1 MDAKEFVDLARQGY
15 PQLPDQK
22 TLALLE
28 QSAEFIFAV
37 CEELNKTVS
46 AADRDLV
53 LYITR
58 LYVKFYKEEP
68 NDFDYDWN
76 DPFRMCGLLLYKIG
90 NVEDSL
96 LLWEIKEIDMDTAGG
111 LEVQM
116 LTGAGVDETITY
128 LKSLKTD
135 FALKGAELIEAN
147 RMYFPDFVETFE
159 TYFGYRT
166 AG

>member
-1 MDAKEFVDLARQGY
+1 MNAKEFVDSARQSY
-15 PQLPDQK
+15 PDLPDAK
-22 TLALLE
+22 TLSLLE

-46 AADRDLV
+46 VADRDLA
-53 LYITR
+53 LYITK
-58 LYVKFYKEEP
+58 LYIKFYTEEP
-68 NDFDYDWN
+68 NEFDYDWN

-96 LLWEIKEIDMDTAGG
+96 LLWQIKEIDMDTAGG

-116 LTGAGVDETITY
+116 LTGAGVDETIAY
-128 LKSLKTD
+128 SKSLKTE

-147 RMYFPDFVETFE
+147 RGYFPDFVETFE

-166 AG
+166 TG

>member
-1 MDAKEFVDLARQGY
+1 MNAKEFVDIARNNY
-15 PQLPDQK
+15 PQLPDAK
-22 TLALLE
+22 TLAFLE
-28 QSAEFIFAV
+28 SSAEFIWAV

-46 AADRDLV
+46 TADRELIRYITK
-53 LYITR
+53 LYI
-58 LYVKFYKEEP
+58 KFYKEP
-68 NDFDYDWN
+68 NRLDYDWN

-90 NVEDSL
+90 NVEDSV
-96 LLWEIKEIDMDTAGG
+96 LLWQVKELDFDTAAS

-128 LKSLKTD
+128 LKSLD
-135 FALKGAELIEAN
+135 DEFYLNGAELIEAN
-147 RMYFPDFVETFE
+147 REDFPEDFVDVWE